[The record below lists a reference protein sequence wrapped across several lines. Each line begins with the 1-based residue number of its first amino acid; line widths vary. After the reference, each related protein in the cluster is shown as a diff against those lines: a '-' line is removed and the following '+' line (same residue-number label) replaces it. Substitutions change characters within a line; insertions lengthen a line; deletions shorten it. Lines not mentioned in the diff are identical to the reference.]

1 MKSVSKIKM
10 TRYLLIFCLIFGF
23 IPPGRSF
30 PDPGRFSLTLN
41 DSQQYSA
48 IVKNVYNQTKI
59 FVKIRCEPQSESNE
73 IDQKPFVQIG
83 WVLRETTCWNE
94 YAFLDSPDQ
103 SQDLFPTYYNK
114 PDVRLDLP
122 GYSNHTNYARL
133 NQTQHQCDNV
143 ITLPEVKSLIRLV

>member
-1 MKSVSKIKM
+1 MEGGIREDILKGIWLYIL
-10 TRYLLIFCLIFGF
+10 YLHLIGTSPWAYLA
-23 IPPGRSF
+23 
-30 PDPGRFSLTLN
+30 T
-41 DSQQYSA
+41 Q
-48 IVKNVYNQTKI
+48 
-59 FVKIRCEPQSESNE
+59 CEPQSESNE

-143 ITLPEVKSLIRLV
+143 ITLPEVRSLIRPV